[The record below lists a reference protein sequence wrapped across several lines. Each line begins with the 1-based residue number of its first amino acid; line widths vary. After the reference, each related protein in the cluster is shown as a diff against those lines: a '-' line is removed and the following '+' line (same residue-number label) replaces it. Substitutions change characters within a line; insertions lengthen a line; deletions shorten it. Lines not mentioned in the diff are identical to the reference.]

1 MSVHY
6 SIIARDSDMIVF
18 ETLVNKD
25 KNQRQLRSECME
37 IITVKESENKSI
49 ITKMNS
55 SMNKS
60 VDSENPDESQLWT
73 EPLTRIT
80 GNIELNLLL

>member
-6 SIIARDSDMIVF
+6 CIIARDSDMIVF
-18 ETLVNKD
+18 ESLVNKD
-25 KNQRQLRSECME
+25 KNSRQLRSESME
-37 IITVKESENKSI
+37 IITIKEKENKSI

-60 VDSENPDESQLWT
+60 VDGENPDESQLWT
-73 EPLTRIT
+73 EPLTRIA

>member
-6 SIIARDSDMIVF
+6 CVIARDSDMIVF

-25 KNQRQLRSECME
+25 KNARQLRSELME
-37 IITVKESENKSI
+37 IITIKERENKSI
-49 ITKMNS
+49 ISKMNS

-60 VDSENPDESQLWT
+60 IDAENPDESQLWT